1 MRARCYLA
9 ALLSIS
15 NLGLAVPA
23 IGAAVKPDTSLRLIK
38 TSAADPGTWVT
49 EDDKI
54 LRYAAKKI
62 AFVDITDIED
72 PETLARLSSSSGDT
86 ARVAAITYP
95 TTLSH
100 QTEANALIAK
110 TNTAGPQSWLM
121 TLTK

>member
-1 MRARCYLA
+1 MLVQYYLT

-15 NLGLAVPA
+15 TLGLAVPA
-23 IGAAVKPDTSLRLIK
+23 IGSVGLTDASLRLIK
-38 TSAADPGTWVT
+38 TSAADVGTWVT

-54 LRYAAKKI
+54 SKYAAKKI
-62 AFVDITDIED
+62 AFVDITDIKD
-72 PETLARLSSSSGDT
+72 PETLARLSLSAGDT
-86 ARVAAITYP
+86 ARVAGITYP

-100 QTEANALIAK
+100 QSEANALIAK